1 VKKILLWIAIA
12 AALTAAGVLSGRG
25 GDARNG
31 HTASAEAFEA
41 YKRGNEQ
48 LISFQLQNAEASL
61 RRAIE
66 LDPGFALAHAA
77 LSELLMI
84 RRVDGEAKRE
94 VVIADSLAALIPGDL
109 ERLQVQVRLSGRAKS
124 RNRDVAD
131 SLLAAGQA
139 LDPNELI
146 FLVVEAT
153 RADANNDPQAAERI
167 WNRVLKVDP
176 NFAEAY
182 NRLGYLY
189 LNQGRYD
196 EAEAA
201 MRKYAFVAPDLAN
214 PHDSLGEV
222 LMNVGRYEEAE
233 AEFANALAKQPDDFP
248 WSQVNIGKI
257 YLRRG
262 QITKGMKLLTDLR
275 QVLRGTGW
283 ERNIAL
289 LTINALFEHG
299 LVDQL
304 DEHTLQF
311 VQSFPKDEN
320 TPFLRA
326 LRMIY
331 HGDVAGARAVMDST
345 TAALRKESYY
355 ADFESVRRE
364 IDMGR
369 ARFDAF
375 AAAETGDPAAAANH
389 FRKVLT
395 IGAGAPPHQV
405 IFDRYKLAEQLHK
418 LGQDDEAMREIDKVL
433 TVNPRTTEALA
444 LATEINLKAGNRAA
458 ALRNLEMLER
468 SLTVADPNLPIL
480 EKARQLRAQFSGES
494 GGI

>member
-1 VKKILLWIAIA
+1 VKKVLLLIAIA

-25 GDARNG
+25 GDARKG
-31 HTASAEAFEA
+31 HTASAEAFAA

-77 LSELLMI
+77 LSELLAV
-84 RRVDGEAKRE
+84 RSFDDEAKQE
-94 VVIADSLAALIPGDL
+94 TMIADSLAMLIPGDL
-109 ERLQVQVRLSGRAKS
+109 ERLQVQVRLSGRGKS
-124 RNRDVAD
+124 RNRAVAD

-146 FLVVEAT
+146 FLVVEAS
-153 RADANNDPQAAERI
+153 RADANNDPQNAERI
-167 WNRVLKVDP
+167 WNRVLEVDP

-189 LNQGRYD
+189 RDQGRYD

-201 MRKYAFVAPDLAN
+201 MRKYVFVAPDLAN

-233 AEFANALAKQPDDFP
+233 AEFARALAKQPDDFP
-248 WSQVNIGKI
+248 WSQVNIGNI

-262 QITKGMKLLTDLR
+262 QITKGMQLLTDLR
-275 QVLRGTGW
+275 QVLRGTGF
-283 ERNIAL
+283 ERDIAQLTIQAL
-289 LTINALFEHG
+289 LEHD
-299 LVDQL
+299 LLDQL
-304 DEHTLQF
+304 DQHMVQF
-311 VQSFPKDEN
+311 VQAFPKDEN

-326 LRMIY
+326 MRMV
-331 HGDVAGARAVMDST
+331 HRGDAAGARAVMDST
-345 TAALRKESYY
+345 TAALHKESYY
-355 ADFESVRRE
+355 TDFESVRRL
-364 IDMGR
+364 IDMSR

-375 AAAETGDPAAAANH
+375 AAAATGDPAAAADQ

-418 LGQDDEAMREIDKVL
+418 LGQDDEARREIDKVL
-433 TVNPRTTEALA
+433 AVNPRTTEALA

-458 ALRNLEMLER
+458 ALRYLEMLER
-468 SLTVADPNLPIL
+468 SLTVADPNLPVL
-480 EKARQLRAQFSGES
+480 EKARQLRSQFNGEN
-494 GGI
+494 GGV

>member
-1 VKKILLWIAIA
+1 MKKVILWIAIA
-12 AALTAAGVLSGRG
+12 AALTATGVISGRG
-25 GDARNG
+25 DARSA
-31 HTASAEAFEA
+31 HTRSSEA
-41 YKRGNEQ
+41 YAAYARGNEQ

-66 LDPGFALAHAA
+66 LDPGFAMAHTALAH
-77 LSELLMI
+77 LLLI
-84 RRVDGEAKRE
+84 RRVEGEAKGE
-94 VVIADSLAALIPGDL
+94 IAVAESLAALIPRDL
-109 ERLQVQVRLSGRAKS
+109 ERLQVQVRLSSLGKS
-124 RNRDVAD
+124 RYRDTAD
-131 SLLAAGQA
+131 SLLAAGKA
-139 LDPNELI
+139 LDPDEVI
-146 FLVVEAT
+146 FLVAEAN
-153 RADANNDPQAAERI
+153 RADANNDPAAAERI
-167 WNRVLKVDP
+167 WNRVLEVDP
-176 NFAEAY
+176 NYAEAH

-233 AEFANALAKQPDDFP
+233 EEFLRALKIQPDDFP

-262 QITKGMKLLTDLR
+262 QITKGMKLLDDVG

-289 LTINALFEHG
+289 LTINALFEYG

-304 DEHTLQF
+304 DVHTRQF
-311 VQSFPKDEN
+311 IETFPDDDN
-320 TPFLRA
+320 TPFIRGMRL
-326 LRMIY
+326 IH
-331 HGDVAGARAVMDST
+331 HGDTAGYRAVMDST
-345 TAALRKESYY
+345 TAALRKQPYY
-355 ADFESVRRE
+355 ADFESVRLNIE
-364 IDMGR
+364 MAR

-375 AAAETGDPAAAANH
+375 AATATGDHAAAVDN

-395 IGAGAPPHQV
+395 IGADAPPHQV
-405 IFDRYKLAEQLHK
+405 VFDRYKLAEQLHA
-418 LGQDDEAMREIDKVL
+418 LGRDEEALLELDKVL
-433 TVNPRTTEALA
+433 AVNPRTTEALA
-444 LATEINLKAGNRAA
+444 LTTEINLTLDNRAA
-458 ALRNLEMLER
+458 ALRYLEMLER
-468 SLTVADPNLPIL
+468 SLAVADPNLPIL
-480 EKARQLRAQFSGES
+480 VKAQELRARFSGEG